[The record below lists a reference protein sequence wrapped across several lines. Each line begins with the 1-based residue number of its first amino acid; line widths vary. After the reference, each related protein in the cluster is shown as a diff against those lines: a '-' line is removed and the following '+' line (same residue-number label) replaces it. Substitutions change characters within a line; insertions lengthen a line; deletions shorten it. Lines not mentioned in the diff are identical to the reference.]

1 MSFASPR
8 RNRSSRTTSLI
19 LPPNFL
25 ARTRETLRRP
35 EVLLRAAAF
44 LFAALILW
52 LVTGAG
58 TPPFAY
64 RRGDV
69 PRRKIIARVD
79 FQREDRAETDKRKQE
94 ARLTA
99 EAVYENNPRLLEEK
113 WKELTNKVA
122 SLVQAESFDAMLT
135 KPELKNFWLELSPPL
150 MSRPEDAERQRY
162 DALRVYCATGMDTNR
177 FDEAIKRALTPLEKN
192 GLLKELKH
200 KPEEGSQIKILVYPT
215 GNKKQTHEV
224 AVDEVWIEKAKTP
237 LRQRLDAELKFQG
250 GMQDNA
256 GVVADL
262 AYTWLENRLPETLLY
277 DQAAS
282 AEELAK
288 AAGAVS
294 PVMIDYKAG
303 IADLAPGGKPLGD
316 PEISLLRMEYD
327 AWVKQLGAE
336 EILSR
341 SFATLGMYFAMAV
354 LCGFYIYHRRPSLL
368 SDFRSFA
375 TLLAAVVAAVTLGW
389 IFADGNFRAEIIPLM
404 LFGMTA
410 AIAYEKELALLLSAA
425 IALILSF
432 ALDQGLAQFVI
443 LVSSVAAAILLLR
456 RIRSRTK
463 LIYVGAFTGIV
474 VFLTTIGVGTLVG
487 QAFGATTRALSWTS
501 QHLGQEYH
509 DSFFVNLILG
519 AGWAGLCSLLAGV
532 LMTGLLPFVER
543 VFDVQTDISLLEL
556 GDVQHPLLQ
565 ELVRRAPGTYNHSI
579 NVASIAET
587 AADVIGANGLL
598 VRVGAYFH
606 DIGKMLKPSY
616 FVENQGPDGNRHESL
631 QPAMSTLVIIAHV
644 KDGADLAR
652 QHHLPQSILNF
663 IEQHHGTTLV
673 EYFYRREAQRLK
685 SDPDAGEL
693 DETTFRYPG
702 PKPQSKEAGVLML
715 ADVVESA
722 SRALV
727 DPTPARIESLVHD
740 LAMKRLL
747 DGQFDECGL
756 TLSELHTIEDSLV
769 KSLTAV
775 YHGRV
780 KYPEH
785 QTV

>member
-1 MSFASPR
+1 MSFSSPR
-8 RNRSSRTTSLI
+8 RHRPSRATSLN
-19 LPPNFL
+19 LPPNFF
-25 ARTRETLRRP
+25 ARAYEVVRRP
-35 EVLLRAAAF
+35 EVLFRVAAF
-44 LFAALILW
+44 ILATLILW

-58 TPPFAY
+58 TPPFAF

-69 PRRKIIARVD
+69 PKRKIIARVD
-79 FQREDRAETDKRKQE
+79 FQRLDEAETDKRRQE

-113 WKELTNKVA
+113 RQELTNKVA
-122 SLVQAESFDAMLT
+122 NLVQAETFDAVLADE
-135 KPELKNFWLELSPPL
+135 KLKTEWLELSPPA
-150 MSRPEDAERQRY
+150 MNRPEDAEPERFESLKTY
-162 DALRVYCATGMDTNR
+162 FTSGMDQNR
-177 FDEAIKRALTPLEKN
+177 FDESIKRALAPFEKN
-192 GLLKELKH
+192 GLLKDLKH
-200 KPEEGSQIKILVYPT
+200 KPDQGSQVKILVYPT
-215 GNKKQTHEV
+215 GNKRQTHEV
-224 AVDEVWIEKAKTP
+224 AVDEVRIDRAKTA
-237 LRQRLDAELKFQG
+237 LRQRLEAELRFQG
-250 GMQDNA
+250 RMVENA

-262 AYTWLENRLPETLLY
+262 AYTWLESRLPETLNY

-282 AEELAK
+282 SDEAARAE
-288 AAGAVS
+288 AAVQ
-294 PVMIDYKAG
+294 PVQIEYKAG
-303 IADLAPGGKPLGD
+303 IAELAPGGKPIGD
-316 PEISLLRMEYD
+316 LEISLLRDEYD
-327 AWVKQLGAE
+327 AWVEKLGPRD
-336 EILSR
+336 ILSR
-341 SFATLGMYFAMAV
+341 SFATLGMYLAMAV
-354 LCGFYIYHRRPSLL
+354 LCGFYIYHRRPKLL
-368 SDFRSFA
+368 ADFRSYA
-375 TLLAAVVAAVTLGW
+375 TLLAALVAAVVFGW
-389 IFADGNFRAEIIPLM
+389 FFSEDNFRAEIIPLL

-463 LIYVGAFTGIV
+463 LMYVGAFTGLV
-474 VFLTTIGVGTLVG
+474 VMLTTIGVGTLVG
-487 QAFGATTRALSWTS
+487 QAYGPTSPFLSWS
-501 QHLGQEYH
+501 RQHLAYH
-509 DSFFVNLILG
+509 DTFYVTLALG
-519 AGWAGLCSLLAGV
+519 ALWLGICSLLAGV

-543 VFDVQTDISLLEL
+543 IFDVQTDISLLEL

-587 AADVIGANGLL
+587 AADAIGANGLL

-616 FVENQGPDGNRHESL
+616 FVENQGSEASRHESL

-652 QHHLPQSILNF
+652 QHRLPQSIIDF

-685 SDPDAGEL
+685 DDPDAGDL

-747 DGQFDECGL
+747 DGQYDECGL

>member
-1 MSFASPR
+1 MSFSSPR
-8 RNRSSRTTSLI
+8 RHRPSRASSLN
-19 LPPNFL
+19 LPPNFF
-25 ARTRETLRRP
+25 ARAYEIVRRP
-35 EVLLRAAAF
+35 EVLFRVAAF
-44 LFAALILW
+44 ILATLILW

-58 TPPFAY
+58 TPPFAF
-64 RRGDV
+64 RRGDM
-69 PRRKIIARVD
+69 PKRKIIARVD
-79 FQREDRAETDKRKQE
+79 FQRLDEAETEKRRQE

-113 WKELTNKVA
+113 RQQLTNKVA
-122 SLVQAESFDAMLT
+122 SIVQAETFDAVQADE
-135 KPELKNFWLELSPPL
+135 KLKNEWLELSPPA
-150 MSRPEDAERQRY
+150 MNRPEETERSRFE
-162 DALRVYCATGMDTNR
+162 ALKTYFTAGMDQNR
-177 FDEAIKRALTPLEKN
+177 FDEAIKRALSTFEKN

-200 KPEEGSQIKILVYPT
+200 KPDQGSQVKILVYPN
-215 GNKKQTHEV
+215 GNRRQTHEV
-224 AVDEVWIEKAKTP
+224 TVDEVRIDRAKAP
-237 LRQRLDAELKFQG
+237 LRQRLEAELKFQSS
-250 GMQDNA
+250 MVENA
-256 GVVADL
+256 GVVGEL
-262 AYTWLENRLPETLLY
+262 AYTWLESRLPETLNY

-282 AEELAK
+282 TEEAARAE
-288 AAGAVS
+288 AAVQ
-294 PVMIDYKAG
+294 PVQIEYKAG
-303 IADLAPGGKPLGD
+303 IAELAPGGKPIGD
-316 PEISLLRMEYD
+316 LEISLLRDEYD
-327 AWVKQLGAE
+327 AWVEKLGPRD
-336 EILSR
+336 ILSR
-341 SFATLGMYFAMAV
+341 SFATLGMYLAMAV
-354 LCGFYIYHRRPSLL
+354 LCGFYIYHRRPKLL
-368 SDFRSFA
+368 ADFRSFA
-375 TLLAAVVAAVTLGW
+375 TLLAAVVAAVVFGW
-389 IFADGNFRAEIIPLM
+389 FFSEDNFRAEIIPLL

-463 LIYVGAFTGIV
+463 LMYVGAFTGLV
-474 VFLTTIGVGTLVG
+474 VMLTTIGVGTLSG
-487 QAFGATTRALSWTS
+487 QAYGPTTPFLSWS
-501 QHLGQEYH
+501 RQHLAYH
-509 DSFFVNLILG
+509 DTFYVTLTLG
-519 AGWAGLCSLLAGV
+519 AIWLGICSVLAGV
-532 LMTGLLPFVER
+532 FMTGLLPFVER
-543 VFDVQTDISLLEL
+543 IFDVQTDISLLEL

-587 AADVIGANGLL
+587 AADAIGANGLL

-616 FVENQGPDGNRHESL
+616 FVENQGSEASRHESL

-652 QHHLPQSILNF
+652 QHRLPQSIIDF

-685 SDPDAGEL
+685 DDPDAGDL

-747 DGQFDECGL
+747 DGQYDECGL

>member
-1 MSFASPR
+1 
-8 RNRSSRTTSLI
+8 
-19 LPPNFL
+19 
-25 ARTRETLRRP
+25 
-35 EVLLRAAAF
+35 
-44 LFAALILW
+44 
-52 LVTGAG
+52 
-58 TPPFAY
+58 
-64 RRGDV
+64 
-69 PRRKIIARVD
+69 
-79 FQREDRAETDKRKQE
+79 
-94 ARLTA
+94 
-99 EAVYENNPRLLEEK
+99 
-113 WKELTNKVA
+113 
-122 SLVQAESFDAMLT
+122 
-135 KPELKNFWLELSPPL
+135 ELSPPL

-162 DALRVYCATGMDTNR
+162 DALRAYFTAGMDNNR
-177 FDEAIKRALTPLEKN
+177 FDEAIKRAFAPLEKN

-200 KPEEGSQIKILVYPT
+200 KPDEGSQVKILVYPAA
-215 GNKKQTHEV
+215 NKRQTHEV
-224 AVDEVWIEKAKTP
+224 LVDEVRIDKAKGP
-237 LRQRLDAELKFQG
+237 LRQRLDAQLKIQG
-250 GMQDNA
+250 NMVENA
-256 GVVADL
+256 AVVADL
-262 AYTWLENRLPETLLY
+262 AYTWLENRLPETLTY

-282 AEELAK
+282 AEE
-288 AAGAVS
+288 AVRAVTAVQ
-294 PVMIDYKAG
+294 PVMIEYKTG
-303 IADLAPGGKPLGD
+303 IAELAPGGKPLGD
-316 PEISLLRMEYD
+316 LEIALLKREYD
-327 AWVKQLGAE
+327 AWITQLGAQ

-341 SFATLGMYFAMAV
+341 SFATLGMYLALAI
-354 LCGFYIYHRRPSLL
+354 LCGFYIYHRRPTLL
-368 SDFRSFA
+368 TDFQSFA
-375 TLLAAVVAAVTLGW
+375 TLLTSVVAAVTLGW
-389 IFADGNFRAEIIPLM
+389 IFSDDNFRAEIIPLL

-474 VFLTTIGVGTLVG
+474 VMLTTIGVGTLVG

-501 QHLGQEYH
+501 QHLGPYH
-509 DSFFVNLILG
+509 DSFFVTLVLG
-519 AGWAGLCSLLAGV
+519 AIWSGFCSLLAGI

-587 AADVIGANGLL
+587 AADAIGANGLL

-652 QHHLPQSILNF
+652 QHHLPQSIIDF

-673 EYFYRREAQRLK
+673 EYFYRREAQRMK
-685 SDPDAGEL
+685 DDPDAGDL

-702 PKPQSKEAGVLML
+702 PKPQSKEAGALML

-722 SRALV
+722 SRALI

-756 TLSELHTIEDSLV
+756 TLSELRTIEDSLV

>member
-1 MSFASPR
+1 MSFANLR
-8 RNRSSRTTSLI
+8 RYRPSRASSLN
-19 LPPNFL
+19 LPPNAF
-25 ARTRETLRRP
+25 ARAYEIVRRP
-35 EVLLRAAAF
+35 EVLFRTAAF
-44 LFAALILW
+44 ILAALILW
-52 LVTGAG
+52 LVTGSG

-79 FQREDRAETDKRKQE
+79 FQREDTAETEKRKQE
-94 ARLTA
+94 ARMTA
-99 EAVYENNPRLLEEK
+99 EAVYENNPRLLEERRQD
-113 WKELTNKVA
+113 LTNKVGR
-122 SLVQAESFDAMLT
+122 LVQAESFDTVMAN
-135 KPELKNFWLELSPPL
+135 PELKNTWQELSPPL
-150 MSRPEDAERQRY
+150 MSRPEADERQRY
-162 DALRVYCATGMDTNR
+162 DSLRTYFTAGMDTNR
-177 FDEAIKRALTPLEKN
+177 FDTAIKRAMEPLERN

-200 KPEEGSQIKILVYPT
+200 KADEGSQVSIIVYAT
-215 GNKKQTHEV
+215 GNKRLAHHV
-224 AVDEVWIEKAKTP
+224 AVDEVRIDKARLP
-237 LRQRLDAELKFQG
+237 LRQRLDAELKNQG
-250 GMQDNA
+250 SMVENA
-256 GVVADL
+256 SVVAEL
-262 AYTWLENRLPETLLY
+262 AFAWLENRLPETLTF

-282 AEELAK
+282 AEEVARAV
-288 AAGAVS
+288 AAVQ
-294 PVMIDYKAG
+294 PVMIEYKAG
-303 IADLAPGGKPLGD
+303 IAELAAGGKPLED
-316 PEISLLRMEYD
+316 AEIDLLQMEHA
-327 AWVKQLGAE
+327 AWVEQLGVR

-341 SFATLGMYFAMAV
+341 SLATLGMYVALAV
-354 LCGFYIYHRRPSLL
+354 LCGFYIFHRRPTLL
-368 SDFRSFA
+368 SDFRSYA
-375 TLLAAVVAAVTLGW
+375 TLLTAVVAAVSLGW
-389 IFADGNFRAEIIPLM
+389 IFSEDNFRAEIIPLL

-425 IALILSF
+425 IALILAFS
-432 ALDQGLAQFVI
+432 LDQGLAQFVI

-463 LIYVGAFTGIV
+463 LIYVGAFTGLV
-474 VFLTTIGVGTLVG
+474 VMLTTIGVGTLVG
-487 QAFGATTRALSWTS
+487 EAFGVTTRALSWTS
-501 QHLGQEYH
+501 QHLGAYH
-509 DSFFVNLILG
+509 DSFFVTLALG
-519 AGWAGLCSLLAGV
+519 AAWSGFCSLLAGV

-587 AADVIGANGLL
+587 AADAIGANGLL

-616 FVENQGPDGNRHESL
+616 FVENQGPEGNRHESL

-652 QHHLPQSILNF
+652 QHRLPQSIIDF

-685 SDPDAGEL
+685 GDPDAGEL

-702 PKPQSKEAGVLML
+702 PKPQTKEAGVLML

-722 SRALV
+722 SRALI